1 MNDDVETRAWVP
13 APIERWSLGLF
24 MLVCAS
30 TFFYMAVLVV
40 REPYMLNY
48 TEGILLWAANQLAA
62 GEGIY
67 LDIDRAPFAY
77 FAYGPVHPAICAP
90 LVALFGPSLLP
101 IRVLTVLSEL
111 VIVLFVY
118 RILTAYA
125 VTRWY
130 AATGAALVMG
140 ALALQKFHALARIDM
155 LVLAFEMWGLS
166 ELVAFRND
174 RRRIHLLWFVVAQV
188 VALLSKPTAIVLL
201 GGAGLLA
208 LSMLRHERRD
218 GLRIV
223 LGCAAAGVIYGL
235 ALLVGSLMTD
245 GAFFEFQ
252 FTYQGASSFCNVLD
266 EECKWVRV
274 RAHVVQLHHGS
285 FLLVALVSIVLVRK
299 HGFLYLLFALSM
311 GWWCFANLKR
321 GADLNY
327 IIEPL
332 LLSGIVIGAALPH
345 WRARAERIDH
355 RLGALGVPLLGCISP
370 ASAWTS
376 GAPIHDWIC
385 KEAVHPTPEAFR
397 ELVLEEGGNPDEHD
411 PNATFDLLASTAQQ
425 ERERIA
431 ELTRAAT
438 GILLVE
444 EPAFAVQAGKEIWIT
459 DPWQMVALHREGMFD
474 IEPVL
479 DACRDG
485 RIQWIFAGS
494 RVRDL
499 PGLREVIATSYDEVY
514 RAEHA
519 IESTFWVVYRHR
531 QPSGAPATAEQE
543 QAR

>member
-1 MNDDVETRAWVP
+1 MNDNHDEPRARVP
-13 APIERWSLGLF
+13 ASIERWLLGLF
-24 MLVCAS
+24 MLACAA
-30 TFFYMAVLVV
+30 TFFTMAVLVV

-48 TEGILLWAANQLAA
+48 TEGILLWAAHQLAT
-62 GEGIY
+62 GESIY
-67 LDIDRAPFAY
+67 RDLDTAPFAY
-77 FAYGPVHPAICAP
+77 FAYGPVHPLLGAP

-101 IRVLTVLSEL
+101 LRILTVISEL
-111 VIVLFVY
+111 AIVLLAY
-118 RILTAYA
+118 RILTAYE
-125 VTRWY
+125 VKRWY

-188 VALLSKPTAIVLL
+188 LALLGKPTAIVLL
-201 GGAGLLA
+201 GGAGLLS

-218 GLRIV
+218 GLR
-223 LGCAAAGVIYGL
+223 LLLACTAAGVIYGL

-252 FTYQGASSFCNVLD
+252 FTYQSASSFCNVL
-266 EECKWVRV
+266 EEDCKWVWV
-274 RAHVVQLHHGS
+274 RAHAVRLYHGS
-285 FLLVALVSIVLVRK
+285 FMLVALMSIALVRK

-332 LLSGIVIGAALPH
+332 LLAGLVIGAALPH
-345 WRARAERIDH
+345 WRARAERIDP
-355 RLGALGVPLLGCISP
+355 RLGISSVPLLGCVSL

-376 GAPIHDWIC
+376 GAPIHDWVC
-385 KEAVHPTPEAFR
+385 KEATHPTPEAFR
-397 ELVLEEGGNPDEHD
+397 ELVLEEGGNPDDHD
-411 PNATFDLLASTAQQ
+411 PHETFDLLASTAHE

-431 ELTRAAT
+431 ALTRAAT

-444 EPAFAVQAGKEIWIT
+444 EPAFAVQAGKEVWIT
-459 DPWQMVALHREGMFD
+459 DPWQMVALEREGMFD
-474 IEPVL
+474 MAPVL
-479 DACRDG
+479 EACRDG

-499 PGLREVIATSYDEVY
+499 PGLREVIATSYEEVY
-514 RAEHA
+514 RARHA
-519 IESTFWVVYRHR
+519 VETTFWVVYRHR
-531 QPSGAPATAEQE
+531 SPPGAPAVQE
-543 QAR
+543 PAR